1 MKSNQ
6 KEIRNI
12 QLIQKK
18 VDQEED
24 INKGQ
29 NGERENKQ
37 QDLIN
42 DHITFKCSKY
52 QLRGRSCSLDQKLRC
67 SCVLS
72 TGESFLVI
80 NRLKVKGK
88 NTTYHPNPKRA
99 RLTMLIS
106 AKKISK

>member
-29 NGERENKQ
+29 NGERENK
-37 QDLIN
+37 
-42 DHITFKCSKY
+42 
-52 QLRGRSCSLDQKLRC
+52 
-67 SCVLS
+67 
-72 TGESFLVI
+72 
-80 NRLKVKGK
+80 
-88 NTTYHPNPKRA
+88 
-99 RLTMLIS
+99 
-106 AKKISK
+106 